1 MRERAQD
8 RFRAMCSAGDG
19 GEAAEGGGGGGRGG
33 VLGGRAELGNMV
45 LRRVDRS
52 GGRRVGGW
60 RWVVRR

>member
-1 MRERAQD
+1 MREQAQD
-8 RFRAMCSAGDG
+8 RFRAICSATDG
-19 GEAAEGGGGGGRGG
+19 GEAAEGGGGGGG
-33 VLGGRAELGNMV
+33 VLGGRAEFGNMV

>member
-8 RFRAMCSAGDG
+8 RFSATCSAGDG
-19 GEAAEGGGGGGRGG
+19 GEVAEVGGGEGR
-33 VLGGRAELGNMV
+33 VLGGWAELGNMV

-52 GGRRVGGW
+52 GGRRVGEW

>member
-8 RFRAMCSAGDG
+8 RFRAIFWAIDG
-19 GEAAEGGGGGGRGG
+19 GEAAEG
-33 VLGGRAELGNMV
+33 GGRAELGNMV

>member
-8 RFRAMCSAGDG
+8 RFSAICSAGDG
-19 GEAAEGGGGGGRGG
+19 GEVAEEEEGGG
-33 VLGGRAELGNMV
+33 VLGGRAELGNVV

-60 RWVVRR
+60 R

>member
-8 RFRAMCSAGDG
+8 RFRAICSATDG
-19 GEAAEGGGGGGRGG
+19 GKAAEGGGGGGG

-60 RWVVRR
+60 RCVVRR

>member
-8 RFRAMCSAGDG
+8 RFSAICSAGDG
-19 GEAAEGGGGGGRGG
+19 GEMAEGGGGG

>member
-8 RFRAMCSAGDG
+8 RFSAICSAGDD
-19 GEAAEGGGGGGRGG
+19 GEVAERG

-52 GGRRVGGW
+52 GGRRVGGC